1 MRRLVTI
8 LSLVFLVSLVV
19 SQVSANFTWPNWQ
32 LVATSYPDSTFEA
45 GVSGREDMTICYVY
59 KDASYVYFRVER
71 RESRSD
77 FEIVVT
83 IFLDVD
89 QNQATGKT
97 GTDNSLSLHDLGAE
111 YKILLDI
118 TFVVSLYIYKWG
130 GVGWGILSTA
140 GSYTADDSYNANIAI
155 PLTTLANPTFP
166 IDILFVCHY
175 YTDYNPD
182 TTHIT
187 YPSGAGTSTPVPV
200 GGQIKDVST
209 LELIASYLQSI
220 APYLLTFAIVAVV
233 GAGILAIKRSSKR
246 QITK

>member
-1 MRRLVTI
+1 
-8 LSLVFLVSLVV
+8 VV
-19 SQVSANFTWPNWQ
+19 SQVSAQSIWPNWQ
-32 LVATSYPDSTFEA
+32 VVATSYPDSTYEA
-45 GVSGREDMTICYVY
+45 GVSGREDMTVCYVY
-59 KDASYVYFRVER
+59 KDTNYVYFRVER
-71 RESRSD
+71 RESGAG

-89 QNQATGKT
+89 QSQATGKT

-118 TFVVSLYIYKWG
+118 TFAINLYIYRWDG
-130 GVGWGILSTA
+130 SAWLVLSTA
-140 GSYTADDSYNANIAI
+140 GSHAEDDNYNANIAI
-155 PLTTLANPTFP
+155 PLTTLANPSFP

-182 TTHIT
+182 TGHIT
-187 YPSGAGTSTPVPV
+187 YPSGPGASTPVPV

-209 LELIASYLQSI
+209 IELIASYLQSI
-220 APYLLTFAIVAVV
+220 APYLLTFAIVAVIV
-233 GAGILAIKRSSKR
+233 AGILTIKRSSKR